1 MTPAANP
8 LAEARDIPNFEA
20 LLDPYPGYSAL
31 AATGPVLRLRSHV
44 GVEYY
49 GIFDAALA
57 REALRDQRFSKSA
70 GAMKQALDRQGL
82 DGAKAGFPISSMKGG
97 NLLNTDPPDH
107 TRLRRLVNMTF
118 SPRRIELLR
127 QQVEDLVTGLIDA
140 LRRKAAFDLVA
151 DYTYPIALTM
161 ICDILGVPREDRDQ
175 FRHLATQAMTPGAP
189 DQAECRGLLVQYLA
203 DLVAAKRD
211 ASDPAVA
218 PDDQPDV
225 LSALCAARIASD
237 ALTEEELVSMSF
249 LMLVA
254 GHETTVGL
262 IGNALILLDR
272 HPDQRRLLIE
282 DPSLLRQAVEEVL
295 RYDGP
300 VHQTT
305 MRATLAEVE
314 IGGVTIPA
322 GHFVRVFLAHC
333 NRDPETYADP
343 DRFDIT
349 RKPVPNLAFGHGPHL
364 CLGSHLARL
373 EAQVAIRR
381 FLEAFPEYH
390 LTGGPGPCGAGPGGD
405 AGRSGRCRCCR
416 AAGAGLGLAARGGA
430 AGGHARLRRPA

>member
-1 MTPAANP
+1 VTHSTGPDATIH
-8 LAEARDIPNFEA
+8 DIPNFEA

-31 AATGPVLRLRSHV
+31 AATGPVLLLRSHR

-49 GIFDAALA
+49 GIFDAKLA
-57 REALRDQRFSKSA
+57 REALRDQRFSKSSA
-70 GAMKQALDRQGL
+70 AMKRALDRQGL
-82 DGAKAGFPISSMKGG
+82 DGASAGFPISSMKGG

-107 TRLRRLVNMTF
+107 TRLRKLVNMTF

-127 QQVEDLVTGLIDA
+127 QQVETLVVGLIEAMRQKSA
-140 LRRKAAFDLVA
+140 LDLVA

-161 ICDILGVPREDRDQ
+161 ICDILGVPRQDRDQ

-189 DQAECRGLLVQYLA
+189 DQAECRTQLIAYLTA
-203 DLVAAKRD
+203 LVAAKRE

-237 ALTEEELVSMSF
+237 ALTEDELISMSF

-272 HPDQRRLLIE
+272 YPDQRRLLIE
-282 DPSLLRQAVEEVL
+282 DESLLRQAIEEVL
-295 RYDGP
+295 RFDGP

-305 MRATLAEVE
+305 MRATLESVE
-314 IGGVTIPA
+314 IGGVTIPE
-322 GHFVRVFLAHC
+322 GYFVRVFLAHC
-333 NRDPETYADP
+333 NRDPGIYEDP

-373 EAQVAIRR
+373 EAQVAIKR
-381 FLEAFPEYH
+381 FLEAFPTYT
-390 LTGGPGPCGAGPGGD
+390 LTGGAEAIKWAGTVIRAAAVIPAD
-405 AGRSGRCRCCR
+405 AG
-416 AAGAGLGLAARGGA
+416 LA
-430 AGGHARLRRPA
+430 

>member
-1 MTPAANP
+1 MIR
-8 LAEARDIPNFEA
+8 AEPSPGAARDIPNFES

-31 AATGPVLRLRSHV
+31 GAEGPVSLLRSHL

-49 GIFDAALA
+49 GIFDNALA
-57 REALRDQRFSKSA
+57 REVLRDPRFSKS
-70 GAMKQALDRQGL
+70 GEAMQAALDRQGL
-82 DGAKAGFPISSMKGG
+82 DGAKAGFPISSMKGR

-118 SPRRIELLR
+118 SPRRIEVLR
-127 QQVEDLVTGLIDA
+127 QQVDDLVLGLIGEM
-140 LRRKAAFDLVA
+140 RGKAQVDLVS

-161 ICDILGVPREDRDQ
+161 ICDILGVPRADRDQ
-175 FRHLATQAMTPGAP
+175 FRHLATQSMTPNAP
-189 DQAECRGLLVQYLA
+189 DQAECRASLVQYLT

-211 ASDPAVA
+211 ASDPAIA

-237 ALTEEELVSMSF
+237 ALTEEELISMSF

-282 DPSLLRQAVEEVL
+282 DAGLLRNTVEEAL

-305 MRATLAEVE
+305 MRATLSEVE

-322 GHFVRVFLAHC
+322 GYFVRVFLAHC
-333 NRDPETYADP
+333 NRDPQIFAEP

-373 EAQVAIRR
+373 EAQVAIKR
-381 FLEAFPEYH
+381 FLDAFPDYR
-390 LTGGPGPCGAGPGGD
+390 LIGGPEGVAWAGTVI
-405 AGRSGRCRCCR
+405 R
-416 AAGAGLGLAARGGA
+416 AAARIPAVLG
-430 AGGHARLRRPA
+430 